1 MMETSYKNYE
11 ILYKIIL
18 CEFLQVTNKYFLK

>member
-18 CEFLQVTNKYFLK
+18 CEFLQVTNNIS